1 MLPAAVADGRG
12 CSQADLI
19 TSSQSSRHTMHV
31 PDPSPKTFFGASSAF
46 SSVCAGG
53 AGGKMRMVGNMLVGK
68 PGLGGDG
75 GGGTAISICVS
86 KKEGTGRGIQ
96 WCCSLRSYFLLEL
109 SRTTTHHLG
118 TLGGVWFLTFQII
131 GKEFYVEHHRFAG
144 GVNLS
149 CYVCIAVY
157 TCGSGAV
164 HKTRRRRPQAASCRS
179 TDAKKEKNM
188 QTLQSTGKW
197 ATFGAEWRQR
207 EKKSTEKSQEW
218 SLTRIPRDATCPR
231 PVQTTS

>member
-1 MLPAAVADGRG
+1 
-12 CSQADLI
+12 
-19 TSSQSSRHTMHV
+19 MHV

-144 GVNLS
+144 GENLS
-149 CYVCIAVY
+149 CYVC
-157 TCGSGAV
+157 TAV
-164 HKTRRRRPQAASCRS
+164 HVWVRRS
-179 TDAKKEKNM
+179 TQNSPKK
-188 QTLQSTGKW
+188 
-197 ATFGAEWRQR
+197 
-207 EKKSTEKSQEW
+207 
-218 SLTRIPRDATCPR
+218 
-231 PVQTTS
+231 TTSRIVQEYRCEEGEKYANTSKYR